1 MKKAL
6 IAYFS
11 QGGTTRSVGE
21 QILKGLNEKQ
31 IQVDFYDITEGPIFD
46 IKSYEIIGIGSPA
59 YIFRPPFS
67 VVEFIKSLP
76 DLDGLSFFTF
86 VMYGTKPG
94 KTGNVI
100 RNLLTIKGAKE
111 IGYAKFKGADFWVG
125 YLQRGYLFSP
135 DNPNDNELEMAIN
148 FGREIAA
155 NFSGDNYIKP
165 DMDSGPGIVY
175 TIENLITKKILTNYV
190 YSYFFKA
197 DAKKCDSCKICI
209 KKCPNNN
216 IRLDKNG
223 IPQWGRNC
231 LFCLYCEM
239 KCPKDAIK
247 SPVDWLIMAPFMSY
261 NIIQADKDP
270 SIDQAKV
277 VHSKGKTKRI

>member
-11 QGGTTRSVGE
+11 QSGTTRSVSE
-21 QILKGLNEKQ
+21 QILKGLTDKQ
-31 IQVDFYDITEGPIFD
+31 VQVDLYDIAEGPLLEID
-46 IKSYEIIGIGSPA
+46 SYDIIGIGSPA
-59 YIFRPPFS
+59 YIFRPPFM
-67 VVEFIKSLP
+67 VIEFIKSLP
-76 DLDGLSFFTF
+76 DLDGLHFFTF
-86 VMYGTKPG
+86 VMYGIRPG

-135 DNPNDNELEMAIN
+135 DNPNNNELDMAKI
-148 FGREIAA
+148 FGREIAV
-155 NFSGDNYIKP
+155 NLSDNNYIKP

-175 TIENLITKKILTNYV
+175 TIENLITKKFLTNYV

-197 DAKKCDSCKICI
+197 DAEKCDSCKVCLIN
-209 KKCPNNN
+209 CPNNN
-216 IRLDKNG
+216 ISLDTNG
-223 IPQWGRNC
+223 IPQWGRDC

-247 SPVDWLIMAPFMSY
+247 SPVDWLIMAPFMNY
-261 NIIQADKDP
+261 NIYYADKDP

-277 VHSKGKTKRI
+277 VHRKGKTKRV

>member
-46 IKSYEIIGIGSPA
+46 IKSYDIIGIGSPA

-135 DNPNDNELEMAIN
+135 DNPNDNELEMAIY

-165 DMDSGPGIVY
+165 DMDSGLGIVY
-175 TIENLITKKILTNYV
+175 TLL
-190 YSYFFKA
+190 
-197 DAKKCDSCKICI
+197 
-209 KKCPNNN
+209 
-216 IRLDKNG
+216 
-223 IPQWGRNC
+223 
-231 LFCLYCEM
+231 
-239 KCPKDAIK
+239 
-247 SPVDWLIMAPFMSY
+247 
-261 NIIQADKDP
+261 
-270 SIDQAKV
+270 
-277 VHSKGKTKRI
+277 